1 MKELE
6 EPMNAVAE
14 TEAVEVTESAARRIA
29 EVSALEGPGMM
40 LRISVTGGG
49 CSGFQYNFT
58 FDNARA
64 EDDLLIER
72 EGAKVLI
79 DPTTLEYMRGSRVD
93 FVDELVGSAFKITNP
108 IASSSCGCGSS
119 FSV

>member
-1 MKELE
+1 
-6 EPMNAVAE
+6 MNAVTEA
-14 TEAVEVTESAARRIA
+14 EAVEVTESAARRIA

-58 FDNARA
+58 FDNAQA
-64 EDDLLIER
+64 DDDLVIER

-79 DPTTLEYMRGSRVD
+79 DSTTLEYMRGSRID
-93 FVDELVGSAFKITNP
+93 FVDELVGSAFKISNP
-108 IASSSCGCGSS
+108 NASSSCGCGSS

>member
-1 MKELE
+1 MSDLE
-6 EPMNAVAE
+6 DSMNALAE
-14 TEAVEVTESAARRIA
+14 TEAVVVTDSAARRIA

-58 FDNARA
+58 FDSAVA
-64 EDDLLIER
+64 DDDLVIER

-79 DPTTLEYMRGSRVD
+79 DQTTLEYLRGSRVD
-93 FVDELVGSAFKITNP
+93 FVDELAGSAFKITNP
-108 IASSSCGCGSS
+108 NASSSCGCGSS